1 MPELTRRLHL
11 RLFLASPGDVIDERT
26 VAKQVIEHAQY
37 DSRWRGLITT
47 EVIAWDTPGAVP
59 MVATATPQAS
69 VAHGLPRPSE
79 CDIAIVIFWTRVG
92 TPLPPGYTKPDGTT
106 YASGTEWEY
115 LDAFDAAKRTGR
127 PTVLVYR
134 RIEDPVLHASDP
146 DREEKL
152 RHWEWVNSFFQRFG
166 GSGGPLAGGY
176 NQYRTPDEFRRQFEG
191 HLKSLIYGFAS
202 SKSFVPADALAPAP
216 HVPMWHGSPFPGLRA
231 FTPDD
236 EPIFFGRGAE
246 VDDLVGRLH
255 EDRGFVAVIGSSGSG
270 KSSLVAA
277 GLIPR
282 LRRNALEG
290 SRSWRFCQMTPGGA
304 EGDPFRALAVGL
316 IEIAGGEFTRD
327 RLTALLAQ
335 PGSGGQAIDTI
346 AEQSKAEEL
355 LLFVDQFEE
364 LFTSV
369 SESSR
374 RPFVQLL
381 TQTGASKRVRVV
393 ITMRADF
400 YHRCIEVPEMAR
412 LLTAGSFPL
421 GAAGL
426 ESLLEMVRNPAD
438 RAGIT
443 FEEELPGLILKDVG
457 FHAGALPLM
466 AFALYQLYEKR
477 EVSGRLTHQ
486 AYQSFGGI
494 RGAIVKTAE
503 EVLDKVATSIAADSG
518 AGLEESRAEVNRALT
533 DIFRDLVDVGEG
545 MNAVRRR
552 ARLSRIAP
560 TGVSVKLVRSLVDA
574 RLLVTGR
581 GIDGDASDPFIEVAH
596 EALLTNWPRVSVW
609 LESVRDDL
617 RLRSQLQRAA
627 VEWNEQKRPE
637 GYRWSDE
644 RSVDAYKRLQRL
656 PYEPSKL
663 EYDFLGP
670 LNVPSMLAELDVAS
684 TSPEQRALIGVRLA
698 LLGDPRPGTGVRP
711 HGLPD
716 IEWCDVPE
724 GTVLIGQ
731 TREEHR
737 VARFRIARYPVTWA
751 QYELFVRASDGYV
764 NAGWWEGLRLRE
776 QQPGKQI
783 QRYANHPAEN
793 VSWVDATAYCRWLTS
808 RVGYEVRLP
817 TQWEWQL
824 VATGGDPGRAFPWG
838 EWEIGR
844 ANTREHDL
852 NRTTAVGVFPQGAAP
867 CGARDICGNVW
878 EWCSDGEDLYPPD
891 GNCPYGYRAVR
902 GGSWNFGHETAKG
915 DVSNAE
921 CAAYRFNS
929 VGFRVAA
936 AAD

>member
-1 MPELTRRLHL
+1 M
-11 RLFLASPGDVIDERT
+11 
-26 VAKQVIEHAQY
+26 
-37 DSRWRGLITT
+37 
-47 EVIAWDTPGAVP
+47 
-59 MVATATPQAS
+59 
-69 VAHGLPRPSE
+69 
-79 CDIAIVIFWTRVG
+79 
-92 TPLPPGYTKPDGTT
+92 
-106 YASGTEWEY
+106 
-115 LDAFDAAKRTGR
+115 DAFDAAERTGR

-134 RIEDPVLHASDP
+134 RIEDPLYMLSDP
-146 DREEKL
+146 DRDGKL
-152 RHWEWVNSFFQRFG
+152 HQWEWVNSFFQR
-166 GSGGPLAGGY
+166 LAGGY
-176 NQYRTPDEFRRQFEG
+176 NRYRTPDEFRQQFEG
-191 HLKSLIYGFAS
+191 HLKRLIYGFAS
-202 SKSFVPADALAPAP
+202 SMSFVPADALAPVP
-216 HVPMWHGSPFPGLRA
+216 HVPIWPGSPFPGLRA

-236 EPIFFGRGAE
+236 EPIFFGRGAK
-246 VDDLVGRLH
+246 VDDLVRRLH
-255 EDRGFVAVIGSSGSG
+255 GDGGLVAVIGSSGSG

-290 SRSWRFCQMTPGGA
+290 SRSWKFCQMTPGGA

-316 IEIAGGEFTRD
+316 IEIAGGEFTPE
-327 RLTALLAQ
+327 RLTPLLAQ
-335 PGSGGQAIDTI
+335 PGSGCQVIDTI

-374 RPFVQLL
+374 RPFAQLL
-381 TQTGASKRVRVV
+381 TQAAASERLRVV

-400 YHRCIEVPEMAR
+400 YDRCIEIPEMAQ
-412 LLTAGSFPL
+412 LLNAGSFPL
-421 GAAGL
+421 GAAEL
-426 ESLLEMVRNPAD
+426 ESLLEMVTKPAD

-443 FEEELPGLILKDVG
+443 FEEELPGLILKEVG
-457 FHAGALPLM
+457 SDAGALPLM
-466 AFALYQLYEKR
+466 AFALDQLYEKR

-486 AYQSFGGI
+486 AYQTFGGI

-503 EVLDKVATSIAADSG
+503 EVLDKVATCIAADSD
-518 AGLEESRAEVNRALT
+518 AGLQELRAEVNRALT
-533 DIFRDLVDVGEG
+533 DIFRELIDVGER

-560 TGVSVKLVRSLVDA
+560 TGVSAKLVRELVDA

-581 GIDGDASDPFIEVAH
+581 EIDRNGSDPFIEVAH
-596 EALLTNWPRVSVW
+596 EALLTTWPRVSGW

-627 VEWNEQKRPE
+627 VEWHGQKRPE
-637 GYRWSDE
+637 AYRWSDE
-644 RSVDAYKRLQRL
+644 RSVEAYKRLKRL
-656 PYEPSKL
+656 PYEPSTL
-663 EYDFLGP
+663 EYEFLGP
-670 LNVPSMLAELDVAS
+670 LNVPSMLAELNVVS

-711 HGLPD
+711 NRLPD

-724 GTVLIGQ
+724 GRVLMGQ
-731 TREEHR
+731 THEERR
-737 VARFRIARYPVTWA
+737 VARFGIARYPVTWA
-751 QYELFVRASDGYV
+751 QYESFVLASDGYD
-764 NAGWWEGLRLRE
+764 NAAWWEGLDGRE
-776 QQPGKQI
+776 RQPGKQT

-793 VSWVDATAYCRWLTS
+793 VSWVDATAYCRWFTS

-824 VATGGDPGRAFPWG
+824 VATGGDPGRPFPWG
-838 EWEIGR
+838 EWELGL

-867 CGARDICGNVW
+867 CGALDICGNVW
-878 EWCSDGEDLYPPD
+878 EWCSDDEDVSPPD

-902 GGSWNFGHETAKG
+902 GGSWNFGHQTAKA
-915 DVSNAE
+915 DVPNVE

-929 VGFRVAA
+929 VGFRVAVA
-936 AAD
+936 SASAIST